1 MEQELFNDLTRS
13 LKEAKAIARGEI
25 LPARKTIIDS
35 PDVKVL
41 RDRLGLSQGEFAHLI
56 RVSVRTLQNWEQ
68 RRRNP
73 TGPSAALLKM
83 VSAAPGLALKAL
95 HP

>member
-25 LPARKTIIDS
+25 LPARQTIIDS
-35 PDVKVL
+35 PYVKIL
-41 RDRLGLSQGEFAHLI
+41 RDQLGLSQGEFAHLM

-83 VSAAPGLALKAL
+83 VSAAPELALKAL